1 MTRKGMLFCA
11 AESSNHMLF
20 TISSLSEDTAAAVA
34 HRCTDDTIVDDDV
47 AAVHAIAPTFTPS
60 ATLRYLEQT
69 DEVCVYTIYQ
79 YIYTLRIWRYAYM
92 LCNRKP

>member
-20 TISSLSEDTAAAVA
+20 TISSLSEDTAAAVS
-34 HRCTDDTIVDDDV
+34 HKCIDDSIDDDV
-47 AAVHAIAPTFTPS
+47 SAVHAIAPTFEPS

-69 DEVCVYTIYQ
+69 DEVCALYNYEHYVSD
-79 YIYTLRIWRYAYM
+79 
-92 LCNRKP
+92 CC